1 MILKLIIIC
10 LAILL
15 NIIGAIMIYHYSPI
29 DEHTIDGGNLDE
41 GYIDRIAIANR
52 RNKLLKDGVL
62 LVLLGSIT
70 QLISYLL

>member
-1 MILKLIIIC
+1 
-10 LAILL
+10 
-15 NIIGAIMIYHYSPI
+15 MIYHYSPI